1 MKKPKVAWLDRS
13 LVVGPY
19 LALVANE
26 AEFRATCDH
35 LGIPAADRPRWIAN
49 DHSDATVHF
58 MTNKEAKE
66 CRVVAVRLREGING
80 IQVAA
85 MLVHEAVHIFQD
97 FCESIGERTPSAEF
111 EARSIQ
117 AISQRLMEAYA
128 DRIA

>member
-1 MKKPKVAWLDRS
+1 MTRAVEWLDRS

-19 LALVANE
+19 LTLVATE
-26 AEFRATCDH
+26 GEFQRACIH
-35 LGIPAADRPRWIAN
+35 LGIPMPDRPRWIAN

-58 MTNKEAKE
+58 MTDKQAKQ
-66 CRVVAVRLREGING
+66 CCVVAIRLRDGISG

-85 MLVHEAVHIFQD
+85 MLVHEAVHIFQS

-111 EARSIQ
+111 EAYSIQ

-128 DRIA
+128 ARFA